1 MATAW
6 WIDYIGSALLAEAEA
21 LGDGIRI
28 IPEGT
33 AEHIIVESNS

>member
-21 LGDGIRI
+21 LGM
-28 IPEGT
+28 
-33 AEHIIVESNS
+33 AFESYQKERLNTS